1 MSRPIMM
8 AALLVIL
15 FAGAAAAQTNPSPSW
30 TFGGTGGYGRTWDDE
45 GQIGSGVLIG
55 AHAGRRIFK
64 RTDLELS
71 VDYLRHKRSAGESG
85 FFEAEGHITFLTG
98 AVVQRF
104 GGSEA
109 QGYVLAGLTV
119 GIHSGTAG
127 FPIDNLVTDTDS
139 SNSGLMV
146 GAGLSFRA
154 GSNYE
159 VGPMVKVVVLRADRE
174 PDPARAIVGGIRI
187 GFRR

>member
-1 MSRPIMM
+1 MTRLIT
-8 AALLVIL
+8 AAVLVIAS
-15 FAGAAAAQTNPSPSW
+15 AGDVAAQTNPSPSR

-55 AHAGRRIFK
+55 AYADRRIYR

-71 VDYLRHKRSAGESG
+71 VDYLRHRRSAGESG
-85 FFEAEGHITFLTG
+85 FFEAEGHTTFLTG

-109 QGYVLAGLTV
+109 HGYVQAGLTV

-139 SNSGLMV
+139 TNSGLMV
-146 GAGLSFRA
+146 GAGFSFRA
-154 GSNYE
+154 GSDYE
-159 VGPMVKVVVLRADRE
+159 VGPMVKVVVLRADRDS
-174 PDPARAIVGGIRI
+174 DPARAIMGGIRI